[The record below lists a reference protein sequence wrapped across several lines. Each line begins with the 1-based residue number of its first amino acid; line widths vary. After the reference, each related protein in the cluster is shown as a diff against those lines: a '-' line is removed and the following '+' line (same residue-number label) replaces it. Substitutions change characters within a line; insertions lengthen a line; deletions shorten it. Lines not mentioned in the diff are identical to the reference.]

1 MIYVT
6 PIFIEET
13 FQMTNNSAGVIIGA
27 GPAGLSAAE
36 TLSKSN
42 HRFIVLEANHRIG
55 GISATIKYNDFY
67 FDLGVHRF
75 FTKNKEIDRYVIDLL
90 GSDRVMVDRSSVI
103 LLNGKIF
110 TYPLKPVNA
119 IFGLGPVT
127 AAAIISNYVM
137 ERLKYNRRPP
147 RSLEDWVIR
156 QFGKTLYR
164 LFFKTYTEKVWG
176 IDCDRISAEWA
187 VQRIKGLSL
196 RTAIIDAFWG
206 KREKDASSLVKH
218 FYYPRKGIGM
228 ICDKLAETVKAPNQL
243 LINSPVTELFHDGE
257 KITAVAYSG
266 KQGKDKI
273 ASDFVIS
280 SMPITELIT
289 SLKPAPPGEIIKA
302 AQWLK
307 YRSIIFVALMF
318 DFPSITEHTWVYIH
332 DPQIKLARFHEPKNC
347 SIEMAPR
354 DKACLVFEH
363 FCNEGDA
370 VWNAS
375 DEELYEKTKWDFKK
389 TNITPEASNKIT
401 DYKVVRVPKAYPLYE
416 VGFSRYLLKIRD
428 YLKGFKNLQL
438 VGRYG
443 TYKYNNL
450 DHSLETGIKGAQNI
464 LGADHDT
471 FMVNI
476 ESEYHEEIE

>member
-1 MIYVT
+1 MK
-6 PIFIEET
+6 
-13 FQMTNNSAGVIIGA
+13 NNSIGVIIGA

-36 TLSKSN
+36 TLSNSTR
-42 HRFIVLEANHRIG
+42 RFIVLEANNRIG
-55 GISATIKYNDFY
+55 GISATVKHNGFY

-75 FTKNKEIDRYVIDLL
+75 FTKNKEIDRYVADLL

-103 LLNGKIF
+103 LLNGKF
-110 TYPLKPVNA
+110 FAYPLKPANA
-119 IFGLGPVT
+119 IFGLGPIT
-127 AAAIISNYVM
+127 AMSIITNYVM
-137 ERLKYNRRPP
+137 ERFKYNRRPP
-147 RSLEDWVIR
+147 RSLEDWVIS

-176 IDCDRISAEWA
+176 IACNRISSEWA

-206 KREKDASSLVKH
+206 KREKDASSLLKH
-218 FYYPRKGIGM
+218 FYYPKKGIGM
-228 ICDKLAETVKAPNQL
+228 ICEKLAETIEAPNQL
-243 LINSPVTELFHDGE
+243 LLDAPATQLFHDGE
-257 KITAVAYSG
+257 KITAVTYFG
-266 KQGKDKI
+266 KQREEKI
-273 ASDFVIS
+273 DSDFVIS

-289 SLKPAPPGEIIKA
+289 SLKPAPPGEIVEA

-332 DPQIKLARFHEPKNC
+332 DPQIELARFHEPKNC
-347 SIEMAPR
+347 SIEMAP
-354 DKACLVFEH
+354 KNKTCIVLEH

-370 VWNAS
+370 VWNSS
-375 DEELYEKTKWDFKK
+375 DEELYEKTKQDFKK
-389 TNITPEASNKIT
+389 TRIKPEAYDKIL

-428 YLKGFKNLQL
+428 YLKGFNNLQL

-476 ESEYHEEIE
+476 EPEYHEEIE

>member
-1 MIYVT
+1 
-6 PIFIEET
+6 
-13 FQMTNNSAGVIIGA
+13 
-27 GPAGLSAAE
+27 
-36 TLSKSN
+36 
-42 HRFIVLEANHRIG
+42 VLVN
-55 GISATIKYNDFY
+55 
-67 FDLGVHRF
+67 
-75 FTKNKEIDRYVIDLL
+75 
-90 GSDRVMVDRSSVI
+90 RSSVI
-103 LLNGKIF
+103 LLNGKF
-110 TYPLKPVNA
+110 FDYPLRPTNA
-119 IFGLGPVT
+119 IFGLGPLT
-127 AAAIISNYVM
+127 AVSIISDYVI
-137 ERLKYNRRPP
+137 ERLKYNRRFP

-164 LFFKTYTEKVWG
+164 LFFKIYTEKVWG
-176 IDCDRISAEWA
+176 IDCNNISSEWA

-218 FYYPRKGIGM
+218 FAYPKKGIGM
-228 ICDKLAETVKAPNQL
+228 ICEKLAETINAPNQL
-243 LINSPVTELFHDGE
+243 LLNSPVTELFHDE
-257 KITAVAYSG
+257 KKITAVAYSG
-266 KQGKDKI
+266 KTGIEKVET
-273 ASDFVIS
+273 DFVIS

-289 SLKPAPPGEIIKA
+289 SLRPLPPDEIIEA
-302 AQWLK
+302 ARWLK

-318 DFPSITEHTWVYIH
+318 DLPSITDYTWIYIH
-332 DPQIKLARFHEPKNC
+332 DPHISLGRFHEPKNC
-347 SIEMAPR
+347 SIEMAPK
-354 DKACLVFEH
+354 DKSCLVFEH

-370 VWNAS
+370 LWNAS
-375 DEELYEKTKWDFKK
+375 VEELYEKTKQDFKK
-389 TNITPEASNKIT
+389 TGISPIANNKIL
-401 DYKVVRVPKAYPLYE
+401 DYKVVKVPKAYPLYE

-476 ESEYHEEIE
+476 ETEYHEETKH